1 MPFFSEVSM
10 ERRRKDEG
18 RNPLTWGTTLHIL
31 VLVEET
37 LVDEG
42 LFPMKS
48 YNQKEGGEGW

>member
-1 MPFFSEVSM
+1 MPFCSEVSM
-10 ERRRKDEG
+10 EIIRKDEG
-18 RNPLTWGTTLHIL
+18 RNPFTWGITLHVL